1 MWRGENNM
9 KIYTI
14 LFLLLLVIS
23 IPSTALA
30 GDYAELN
37 YIGVSENGKYMA
49 FEEYGV
55 QDGSG
60 FAYSNVYFVEVET
73 NKYAAKPVR
82 ILVKDEQAS
91 LENIRKKSKKSAA
104 KNLKK
109 FGIVKGNMGK
119 VVVSRL
125 MTDSAFVINPYK
137 DGSKTQNIKFR
148 SHVGSLYGIGDYELI
163 LNPIK
168 VEDKKDYVDN
178 PVYKLD
184 LSFRDLNK
192 NTQVT
197 LQKDKALPKTRGLPV
212 AYRTEKI
219 YLYGEDKIIVFL
231 NVFTSGFEGP
241 DMRYMVVT
249 GKYK

>member
-1 MWRGENNM
+1 M

-14 LFLLLLVIS
+14 LFALLLLVT
-23 IPSTALA
+23 IPSAIFA

-37 YIGVSENGKYMA
+37 FIGVSENGKYMA

-60 FAYSNVYFVEVET
+60 FSYSNVFFVKVET
-73 NKYAAKPVR
+73 NEYAAKPVR
-82 ILVKDEQAS
+82 MSIEDENIS
-91 LENIRKKSKKSAA
+91 LEKIRAKATKSAA
-104 KNLKK
+104 GSLKK
-109 FGIVKGNMGK
+109 LGIVKGNRGK
-119 VVVSRL
+119 MVVSRL
-125 MTDSAFVINPYK
+125 MTDSAFAINPYTDSGK
-137 DGSKTQNIKFR
+137 VQTIKFR

-163 LNPIK
+163 LNPLK
-168 VEDKKDYVDN
+168 VEGKEDYVEN

-184 LSFRDLNK
+184 LSFKDLSK
-192 NTQVT
+192 DREVT
-197 LQKDKALPKTRGLPV
+197 LQKDKSLPKTRGLPI

-219 YLYGEDKIIVFL
+219 YLYDNNKIIVFL

-249 GKYK
+249 GSIKN